1 MRFAIRDEQLP
12 GRPLSEL
19 LAKKTRDSKVRFT
32 SNLLIAS
39 AGEFE
44 RIIVEPEAVL
54 SINHADASHTEK

>member
-1 MRFAIRDEQLP
+1 MSNYGQAIVRIA
-12 GRPLSEL
+12 S
-19 LAKKTRDSKVRFT
+19 KTKTRDSKVRFI